1 MLLDQIN
8 LNQLR
13 IFEAVY
19 RTQSMTKAAREL
31 HLTQSG
37 ISQHIKSLEE
47 ALGVDLFDRIRQR
60 LVPTAP
66 GRFLYEVCQAKLK
79 DLENALEE
87 VSRQEGELTGQVRIG
102 VPAEFGINMVVPLVA
117 EFLKKHPQVDVRMSI
132 ELADEMNRMLLRG
145 EVDLA
150 IVDDFDLDPRVET
163 VPVFN
168 EHLELCCS
176 PLYLDPPSVAGKK
189 DRKFFEGLDYV
200 AYREDLPV
208 IEKWFSHHYGFRR
221 MKLKVRSTITDV
233 LGVSRFITAGAG
245 VGVLPRHNVEKMRRL
260 GEQILVFDPS
270 PIPLINQL
278 SMATLK
284 ERNHAPLVNTVK
296 KWLSDKLR
304 AAGGLADKNERGS

>member
-1 MLLDQIN
+1 
-8 LNQLR
+8 
-13 IFEAVY
+13 
-19 RTQSMTKAAREL
+19 
-31 HLTQSG
+31 
-37 ISQHIKSLEE
+37 
-47 ALGVDLFDRIRQR
+47 
-60 LVPTAP
+60 
-66 GRFLYEVCQAKLK
+66 
-79 DLENALEE
+79 
-87 VSRQEGELTGQVRIG
+87 
-102 VPAEFGINMVVPLVA
+102 
-117 EFLKKHPQVDVRMSI
+117 
-132 ELADEMNRMLLRG
+132 
-145 EVDLA
+145 
-150 IVDDFDLDPRVET
+150 
-163 VPVFN
+163 
-168 EHLELCCS
+168 
-176 PLYLDPPSVAGKK
+176 
-189 DRKFFEGLDYV
+189 YV

>member
-1 MLLDQIN
+1 MVLDQIN

-13 IFEAVY
+13 IFEAVF

-60 LVPTAP
+60 LVPTAA

-79 DLENALEE
+79 DLEEALEE
-87 VSRQEGELTGQVRIG
+87 VSRQEGHLAGEVRIG
-102 VPAEFGINMVVPLVA
+102 VPAEFGINMVVPLVS
-117 EFLKKHPQVDVRMSI
+117 EYIKKNPQVDVRMSI
-132 ELADEMNRMLLRG
+132 DLADEMNKHLIKG

-150 IVDDFDLDPRVET
+150 IIDDFNVDERVAT
-163 VPVFN
+163 TPVFD

-176 PLYLDPPSVAGKK
+176 PRLIDPQLAIGKK
-189 DRKFFEGLDYV
+189 DRKFFESLDYV

-208 IEKWFSHHYGFRR
+208 IEKWFAHHYGFRR
-221 MKLKVRSTITDV
+221 MKLKIRTTISDV
-233 LGVSRFITAGAG
+233 LGVSRFISAGVG
-245 VGVLPRHNVEKMRRL
+245 VGVLPRHNVDKL
-260 GEQILVFDPS
+260 KLVGEPLIIFEPS
-270 PIPLINQL
+270 ETPLINQL

-284 ERNHAPLVNTVK
+284 DRRHSPLVQHFE
-296 KWLSDKLR
+296 KWIADKLR
-304 AAGGLADKNERGS
+304 AGIPNDRG